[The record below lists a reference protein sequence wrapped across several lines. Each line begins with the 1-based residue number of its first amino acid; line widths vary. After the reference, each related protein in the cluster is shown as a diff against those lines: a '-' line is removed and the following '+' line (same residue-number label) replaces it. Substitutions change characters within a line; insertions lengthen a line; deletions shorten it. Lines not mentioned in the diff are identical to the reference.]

1 MKPSGDSL
9 GIVEVIFSR
18 DAIVKMAF
26 DNALDT
32 QNTGWGYTYIAEKTA

>member
-1 MKPSGDSL
+1 MAFDRVNFFFG
-9 GIVEVIFSR
+9 
-18 DAIVKMAF
+18 AIVNTAF